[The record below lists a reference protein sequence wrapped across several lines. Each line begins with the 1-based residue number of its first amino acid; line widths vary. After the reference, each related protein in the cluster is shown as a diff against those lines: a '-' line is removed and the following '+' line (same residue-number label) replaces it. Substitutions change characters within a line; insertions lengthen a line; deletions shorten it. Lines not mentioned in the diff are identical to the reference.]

1 MGNLNVKKMLFSGFI
16 FAFLVMG
23 YVSMQRAMPDA
34 KEDRIYKAIR
44 VYSPYKV
51 EKRIGGLALIDSR
64 TGTKEKP
71 EAAEFYHRL
80 DDLDT
85 KWGKKHLK
93 VENNDVL
100 IMGENNQTI
109 VKIFLETEKE
119 KKWVKTFYGI

>member
-1 MGNLNVKKMLFSGFI
+1 MNAKKGLFIGFL

-23 YVSMQRAMPDA
+23 FVSMQRALPDA

-80 DDLDT
+80 DEVD
-85 KWGKKHLK
+85 KIWGKKYLRI
-93 VENNDVL
+93 ENNDVI
-100 IMGENNQTI
+100 IMGENNQDM
-109 VKIFLETEKE
+109 VKIFMETPAEIKF
-119 KKWVKTFYGI
+119 VKSFYGI